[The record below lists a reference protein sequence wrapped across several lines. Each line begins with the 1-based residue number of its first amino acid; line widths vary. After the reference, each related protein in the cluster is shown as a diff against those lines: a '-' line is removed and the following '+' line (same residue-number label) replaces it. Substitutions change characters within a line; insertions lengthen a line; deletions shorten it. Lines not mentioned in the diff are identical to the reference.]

1 MHWGLLSLAFAYGLR
16 MLGLYL
22 VLPILSPYAASLP
35 GGATFW
41 VGMAVGS
48 YGFAQTAFQ
57 VPFGA
62 VSDHFGRRRTI
73 VAGLVLFV
81 AGSLV
86 AAVAKTAPALVLGR
100 TLQGAGAIS
109 SAVMA
114 LVGDLARPEY
124 RQRAMSLLGIAIG
137 ITFALGLTVGPILA
151 VRLSVPGLFY
161 LCAIMGA
168 LSAVAILVFV
178 PSGRDA
184 PHPPRATFRQTIG
197 VLHDLTLARVNLAVW
212 ALHLGLTAL
221 FVVLPIQIET
231 LVPREEMGRVLA
243 PAIGIG
249 VVVLAATAFL
259 VDRFRAER
267 TFLVIGAVLLVAGS
281 LVLRG
286 GYDRLGGLTLGLV
299 IVVMGIAVL
308 EPILPSLVTLY
319 AGREVRG
326 LAAGTYSMSQF
337 FGAGLGGLSGAYF
350 LARIP
355 ADIAWLVAGTG
366 VVIALAAIGLPSP
379 HVAHPKDATAPS
391 RPPS

>member
-62 VSDHFGRRRTI
+62 FSDHYGRRRTI
-73 VAGLVLFV
+73 VGGLLLFV
-81 AGSLV
+81 VGSLV
-86 AAVAKTAPALVLGR
+86 AAMAKTAPLLVLGR

-124 RQRAMSLLGIAIG
+124 RQRAMSLLGIVIG
-137 ITFALGLTVGPILA
+137 VTFGLGLTLGPILA
-151 VRLSVPGLFY
+151 VKLSVPGLFY
-161 LCAIMGA
+161 ICAVMGA

-184 PHPPRATFRQTIG
+184 PHPPRPTFRQTIG
-197 VLHDLTLARVNLAVW
+197 VLHDLTLARVNLAVF

-231 LVPREEMGRVLA
+231 LIPREQMWRVLA
-243 PAIGIG
+243 PAIVVG
-249 VVVLAATAFL
+249 VAALAATAFL

-267 TFLVIGAVLLVAGS
+267 LFLVIGALLLVVGS
-281 LVLRG
+281 LILRG
-286 GYDRLGGLTLGLV
+286 GYERLGGITFGL
-299 IVVMGIAVL
+299 IVVVTGIAVL

-326 LAAGTYSMSQF
+326 LAAGTYSMCQF
-337 FGAGLGGLSGAYF
+337 FGAGLGGLTGAYF

-355 ADIAWLVAGTG
+355 ADIGWLVAAAG
-366 VVIALAAIGLPSP
+366 VVIALASIGLPPP
-379 HVAHPKDATAPS
+379 HPGEHAGHRGERTG
-391 RPPS
+391 